1 MYKKLLFLVL
11 MVVLVFSQISYAFDM
26 KPTAE
31 INKMYYYL
39 NHSQI
44 HKFSCEVSTDLF
56 EQMKEQIYPNL
67 SNKDKKEID
76 RIKFYLTFKDQ
87 QLVFKASRYP
97 KFSSEQMNKGM
108 NQVIDGTD
116 KMSVGFFKLWNGMIL
131 EPLFDEA
138 KKYDFSENETGYTA
152 AYKELD
158 NNVQLSFD
166 KDYILQ
172 KMIYGSEKQNFTLI
186 PGFTPTNDGLLI
198 SKIDMDLGNG
208 MMKEHMEIEYQ
219 EIKNIYLP
227 ESVKVKVNMF
237 QTEQNVVLK
246 FFNYKLN

>member
-1 MYKKLLFLVL
+1 MNKKLLFVVL
-11 MVVLVFSQISYAFDM
+11 MVVLAFSQLSYAFEM

-31 INKMYYYL
+31 INKMYYHL
-39 NHSQI
+39 NPSQF
-44 HKFSCEVSTDLF
+44 HKFRCEVSTDLF

-67 SNKDKKEID
+67 SNKDKIEID

-87 QLVFKASRYP
+87 RLVFKVSRYP
-97 KFSSEQMNKGM
+97 KFSNEQMNQGM

-116 KMSVGFFKLWNGMIL
+116 KMSVGLFKLWNGMIL
-131 EPLFDEA
+131 EPLFDED
-138 KKYDFSENETGYTA
+138 KKYDFTENEAGYTA
-152 AYKELD
+152 AYKEAD
-158 NNVQLSFD
+158 NNVQLVFD
-166 KDYILQ
+166 KDNILQ
-172 KMIYGSEKQNFTLI
+172 KVIYGSEKQNFTLNH
-186 PGFTPTNDGLLI
+186 GFTGNNGGLLI

-219 EIKNIYLP
+219 EVKNIYLP

-246 FFNYKLN
+246 FFNYKVN